1 VDGDNKLMG
10 LTEEQEIK
18 MYDGTIETKVIV
30 AQILERLKDGDEK
43 LKDCQKAISHLKI
56 EHSLLK
62 GRLGAF
68 ILGLTFLVS
77 LLVNTILWAWSHLG
91 GHK

>member
-1 VDGDNKLMG
+1 MV
-10 LTEEQEIK
+10 LTADQEIR

-30 AQILERLKDGDEK
+30 SQILERLKDGDKK
-43 LKDCQKAISHLKI
+43 LEDCQKRLRTLET

-68 ILGLTFLVS
+68 ILGLTFIVS
-77 LLVNTILWAWSHLG
+77 LLMNGVLWAWSHFG
-91 GHK
+91 SK